1 MGSFEHSQALDVAA
15 LSYTAC
21 ETNVPYR
28 IERARRVVE
37 QESVEPPSRTMAQQ
51 HAACLLVPCESRRG
65 DTALR
70 ASSRASC
77 SGCRAARAETY
88 RGVVMRQAWTGRS
101 RAEFPRVFVSR
112 VAAPEQNRVVSLL
125 STTRTLGRSQ
135 AGQRHGRHDASRR
148 VEAKSTAVETRARL
162 SDCAPSLSSH
172 QSAFQSPLTD
182 SPEPSAVRTSFLS
195 RRVRSTALAGE
206 A

>member
-1 MGSFEHSQALDVAA
+1 MPPARPRCLRPGHSWTRSGGTPYVGSFEHSQALDVAA

-101 RAEFPRVFVSR
+101 RAEFPRVVVSR
-112 VAAPEQNRVVSLL
+112 VAAPAGAEQGCLLALNDTYARAKQGRSASRPTRCKQKGRSEKHRRRDKSTPVRLCAVSLF
-125 STTRTLGRSQ
+125 SSV
-135 AGQRHGRHDASRR
+135 R
-148 VEAKSTAVETRARL
+148 VPIAA
-162 SDCAPSLSSH
+162 D
-172 QSAFQSPLTD
+172 
-182 SPEPSAVRTSFLS
+182 
-195 RRVRSTALAGE
+195 
-206 A
+206 